1 MAPFVLLALAAA
13 PAQQTIAFP
22 EWTAIDV
29 KPALATFFA
38 DQVAESMREDGL
50 VVITSAEIVSLL
62 GQQRQAQLTG
72 CTEGSE
78 SCLAELSQALGAELT
93 LVGSVARLD
102 ESFEVRLKVVRANSA
117 KVIAETTVSAKGQT
131 ALLPELSA
139 AGHRLAQQLHPG
151 APKAS
156 SSKALAWL
164 TAGAGVVV
172 AGIGGGLL
180 VAANSQYDSLSRYLA
195 ANAVNSAA
203 REMASTGKGLQT
215 GGWVCVGAGAAALV
229 AGVVLLLLPSSP
241 AAPVVSLGPNGVSF
255 GFAGAF

>member
-38 DQVAESMREDGL
+38 DQVAESMRKDGL

-72 CTEGSE
+72 CNEGSE

-139 AGHRLAQQLHPG
+139 AGHRLAQQLHPDA
-151 APKAS
+151 APKS
-156 SSKALAWL
+156 GSKTLAWL
-164 TAGAGVVV
+164 TAGAGLVV
-172 AGIGGGLL
+172 AGTGAGLL
-180 VAANSQYDSLSRYLA
+180 VAANAQYSDLSRYLTM
-195 ANAVNSAA
+195 NAVNATA
-203 REMASTGKGLQT
+203 REMATRGNDLQT
-215 GGWVCVGAGAAALV
+215 GGWICVGVGAAALV
-229 AGVVLLLLPSSP
+229 TGIVMLFLPSSP
-241 AAPVVSLGPNGVSF
+241 AAPVASF
-255 GFAGAF
+255 GPHGATFGLAGAF